1 MRARSI
7 VCHFFYL
14 RAFASSYVRTRRGV
28 DGRFGHPFFFQK
40 KNHASASSS
49 VLAHAA
55 SISSSYAV
63 LGGGGV
69 LGLEN
74 EGSRQDEDVLTFGIF
89 LFASVSASVVAE
101 MYCGGDVFTPR
112 RLDTGT
118 GVVAAVAAVAA
129 SRSWRRVWR
138 RVCVFTLGSAG
149 RDVVVASSR
158 RHAGPRAHS
167 PRVDARASPA
177 ARRVSLDSVA
187 SATSW
192 EMSFPFSS
200 ISRRARTA
208 GRPTSPSFVQRSN
221 AGAMTCG

>member
-74 EGSRQDEDVLTFGIF
+74 EGSRQDEFVLIFGG
-89 LFASVSASVVAE
+89 FASIAE
-101 MYCGGDVFTPR
+101 KTRGD
-112 RLDTGT
+112 D
-118 GVVAAVAAVAA
+118 A
-129 SRSWRRVWR
+129 
-138 RVCVFTLGSAG
+138 
-149 RDVVVASSR
+149 RDVVVVRLALAKSES
-158 RHAGPRAHS
+158 
-167 PRVDARASPA
+167 
-177 ARRVSLDSVA
+177 
-187 SATSW
+187 
-192 EMSFPFSS
+192 E
-200 ISRRARTA
+200 
-208 GRPTSPSFVQRSN
+208 
-221 AGAMTCG
+221 

>member
-74 EGSRQDEDVLTFGIF
+74 EGSRQDEVVLIFGG
-89 LFASVSASVVAE
+89 FASIAE
-101 MYCGGDVFTPR
+101 KTRGDDARDVPSR

-118 GVVAAVAAVAA
+118 ASSTASKARTVSLAA
-129 SRSWRRVWR
+129 
-138 RVCVFTLGSAG
+138 RVCFVFFL
-149 RDVVVASSR
+149 RDTPRS
-158 RHAGPRAHS
+158 GPIS
-167 PRVDARASPA
+167 PRRAS
-177 ARRVSLDSVA
+177 LDFNA
-187 SATSW
+187 SATSRSTFP
-192 EMSFPFSS
+192 SFS
-200 ISRRARTA
+200 ISLRARLA
-208 GRPTSPSFVQRSN
+208 GRPTSPSFVQSSK